1 MDTVMAVIMA
11 RDLPMLNLK
20 LMLQLMLTMVIMAED
35 TDMVIPDI
43 MAMDMAD
50 GGAKDPLM
58 PNPKP
63 MLTQLLMPTMV
74 IMAVDTVTVMDSAT
88 ADGGA
93 RGPLMPNLKPKPMPG
108 TADTMVDT
116 DMVVITA
123 VLTDTDMVV
132 ITA

>member
-1 MDTVMAVIMA
+1 MPMPTMAITDADMVATVMAVIMA

-20 LMLQLMLTMVIMAED
+20 LMLQLMLTMAIMAED

-63 MLTQLLMPTMV
+63 MLMLLLMPTTV
-74 IMAVDTVTVMDSAT
+74 IMAVDMVTVMDS
-88 ADGGA
+88 
-93 RGPLMPNLKPKPMPG
+93 
-108 TADTMVDT
+108 DT
-116 DMVVITA
+116 
-123 VLTDTDMVV
+123 
-132 ITA
+132 

>member
-1 MDTVMAVIMA
+1 MA
-11 RDLPMLNLK
+11 
-20 LMLQLMLTMVIMAED
+20 IMAED

-58 PNPKP
+58 PN
-63 MLTQLLMPTMV
+63 
-74 IMAVDTVTVMDSAT
+74 
-88 ADGGA
+88 
-93 RGPLMPNLKPKPMPG
+93 LKPKLMPG

-123 VLTDTDMVV
+123 VLTDTDTVD
-132 ITA
+132 TTGDKFP